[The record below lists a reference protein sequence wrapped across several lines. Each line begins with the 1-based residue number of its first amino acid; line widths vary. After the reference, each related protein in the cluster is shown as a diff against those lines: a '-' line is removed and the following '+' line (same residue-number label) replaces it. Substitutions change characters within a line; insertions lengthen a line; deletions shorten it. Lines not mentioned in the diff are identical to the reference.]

1 VIPGIF
7 QVKSMPPPLS
17 PGQRVPMTGFFTKA
31 RFLRQQL
38 ASELERRLGYAQG
51 RLGKGWWLLFLEQMP
66 TPNDF
71 EFMGYSYMSGGASQG
86 HLRPGPTAEQE
97 LKAEKYDVF
106 GLKRRTILQTFR
118 LSGPDR
124 LAKVVPVDGA
134 SGPMPYPPGSGFPQW
149 KLIQPLPFRVWGSIG
164 PGQVYSG
171 DYS

>member
-1 VIPGIF
+1 
-7 QVKSMPPPLS
+7 MPPTFS
-17 PGQRVPMTGFFTKA
+17 PGQRVAMTGFFTKA
-31 RFLRQQL
+31 RFLRQQP

-51 RLGKGWWLLFLEQMP
+51 RLAKGWWLLFLEQMP

-97 LKAEKYDVF
+97 LKAGKYDVF

-118 LSGPDR
+118 LAGPDR
-124 LAKVVPVDGA
+124 LAKVVPIDGA
-134 SGPMPYPPGSGFPQW
+134 GGSMPYPPGSGFPQW
-149 KLIQPLPFRVWGSIG
+149 RLTQPLSFRVWGSVG

>member
-1 VIPGIF
+1 
-7 QVKSMPPPLS
+7 MPPTLS
-17 PGQRVPMTGFFTKA
+17 TGQRVPMKGFFTKA
-31 RFLRQQL
+31 RFLRQQP

-51 RLGKGWWLLFLEQMP
+51 RLAKGWWLLFLEQMP

-71 EFMGYSYMSGGASQG
+71 EFMGYSYMSGGVSQG

-97 LKAEKYDVF
+97 LKAGKYDVF

-124 LAKVVPVDGA
+124 LAKVVPVDGE

>member
-1 VIPGIF
+1 
-7 QVKSMPPPLS
+7 
-17 PGQRVPMTGFFTKA
+17 
-31 RFLRQQL
+31 
-38 ASELERRLGYAQG
+38 
-51 RLGKGWWLLFLEQMP
+51 MP

-97 LKAEKYDVF
+97 LKAGKYDVF

-124 LAKVVPVDGA
+124 LAKVVPIGGESGA
-134 SGPMPYPPGSGFPQW
+134 MPYPPGSGFPQW
-149 KLIQPLPFRVWGSIG
+149 KLIQPLPFRVSGSIG
-164 PGQVYSG
+164 PGQIYSG